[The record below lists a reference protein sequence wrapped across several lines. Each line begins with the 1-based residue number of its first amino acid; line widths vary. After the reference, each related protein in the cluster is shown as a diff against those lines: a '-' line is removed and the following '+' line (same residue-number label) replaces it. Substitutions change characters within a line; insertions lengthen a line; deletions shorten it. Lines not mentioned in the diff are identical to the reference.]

1 MAEQPRYERVK
12 LTNKAPGPRTI
23 FTAQG
28 GTTIQKGE
36 SKTIL
41 LTENDYK
48 GLKPYTDIGHIEVGA
63 PDPEEDVVES
73 TDLGGEDT
81 TGNPVEG
88 AKNLGVDIIPTNQ
101 TPEPEDDEEEE
112 QTPPDSTDGE
122 MGDDSQQSQGEKPT
136 HVEHRGFGRWYG
148 MQGEERV
155 TPAMT
160 EAEADAYAEQNGI
173 AKKTAQDPSDE
184 GNTEQEEVVEDV
196 PPPADETTQ
205 ES

>member
-1 MAEQPRYERVK
+1 MAEQPKYERIK

-23 FTAQG
+23 FTANG
-28 GTTIQKGE
+28 GHTLQKGE
-36 SKTIL
+36 SKTIP

-48 GLKPYTDIGHIEVGA
+48 GLKPYLDLGHLEAG
-63 PDPEEDVVES
+63 PGDPEEDTVES

-88 AKNLGVDIIPTNQ
+88 AKNLGVDIVPTNQ
-101 TPEPEDDEEEE
+101 APEPSDDEPEY
-112 QTPPDSTDGE
+112 TGPDSTDGE
-122 MGDDSQQSQGEKPT
+122 GGEDSQESQGEKPT

-160 EAEADAYAEQNGI
+160 EAEADAYAEENGI

-184 GNTEQEEVVEDV
+184 VQETVQDDV
-196 PPPADETTQ
+196 PPPADETTST